1 MIRWAHLRIRVVSA
15 KYMLIEAVVA
25 SAVFL
30 VACSSSWVLA
40 DARVNH
46 TINGRE
52 RT

>member
-1 MIRWAHLRIRVVSA
+1 MIRWLHLRVRVVSA
-15 KYMLIEAVVA
+15 KYILIEAVVA
-25 SAVFL
+25 SAVSL
-30 VACSSSWVLA
+30 VTCSSSWVPV